1 MLKFK
6 DLNEREKNYWA
17 LIFLSKCI
25 ELTSDLTEKDFI
37 IRVINFERSECLMGS
52 DFLFATSDIYKSI
65 FDLAYLLD
73 FNVTINQLTREKI
86 QEIKK
91 DTFDIFEN
99 NFYKKCNLLDTL
111 KDFYKI
117 Y

>member
-1 MLKFK
+1 
-6 DLNEREKNYWA
+6 
-17 LIFLSKCI
+17 
-25 ELTSDLTEKDFI
+25 
-37 IRVINFERSECLMGS
+37 MGS

-91 DTFDIFEN
+91 DTFDIFETT
-99 NFYKKCNLLDTL
+99 FIKYNLLDTL